1 MRRGKAIVATVII
14 VLHSSISYALAL
26 EDVAKTTPSA
36 SANTTATPSFEIDYD
51 NDTFLLDG
59 TPFR

>member
-1 MRRGKAIVATVII
+1 MREKLTVYLVVGA
-14 VLHSSISYALAL
+14 VLLSSALAL
-26 EDVAKTTPSA
+26 EDEAKTTPAA